1 MEQAAAT
8 PGHRIE
14 AMVAQIGAK
23 GDFPAAAR
31 VIQRLYEAVRQ
42 ESCGALEVARIIH
55 IDPGVSSKVL
65 RVVNSAF
72 YRPRGDAVSTV
83 TRAVVLLGFE
93 AIRDITTGLLLL
105 DQVSRTARSSVH
117 FRRLLQRCL
126 GCGLLARALSLQI
139 GYPTPEEAYLLGLFA
154 NWGTLC
160 LAAYC
165 PLEFEQ
171 AHAAAKRDGTPVER
185 AIVDVFGFSPSA
197 FAAAILEH
205 WNFPVRYVDYFRVA
219 HGANHQPVIGS
230 TSTLF
235 AVVALAADYMAAAPR
250 AGSDAAAAVLQRYTA
265 LFGRVPDG
273 FAAAVRTA
281 TDVLREQAPLLGL
294 EPALTALGPAAE
306 AGAPDATSAAG
317 GKASAPAQSPYKD
330 QSALGILSEITR
342 AILEHEDI
350 NDTLSMVLEGIAL
363 SGRFDLVVL
372 ALLSPEKDRLVGRLG
387 YGEGLRDYLKR
398 LSVPLTER
406 AGVLAQTVLSQKPRV
421 EARGS
426 TALLGEVGRQL
437 PPIPV
442 RSFIATPLIV
452 RGKAIGAL
460 LATRSDGPAVDLSD
474 LTLVQLFANQAGLA
488 LARAAS

>member
-1 MEQAAAT
+1 MGQAAAT
-8 PGHRIE
+8 PEHRIE
-14 AMVAQIGAK
+14 AMVAQIGAN

-31 VIQRLYEAVRQ
+31 VIQRLYEAVRR
-42 ESCGALEVARIIH
+42 ESCSALEVARIIL

-72 YRPRGDAVSTV
+72 YRPRGEAISTV
-83 TRAVVLLGFE
+83 TRAVILLGFE

-105 DQVSRTARSSVH
+105 DQISRTARSSAH

-126 GCGLLARALSLQI
+126 GCGLLARTLSLQVR
-139 GYPTPEEAYLLGLFA
+139 YPTPEEAYLLGLFA

-165 PLEFEQ
+165 PLEFER
-171 AHAAAKRDGTPVER
+171 ARAAAERDGTLVER
-185 AIVDVFGFSPSA
+185 AIADVFGFHPSA
-197 FAAAILEH
+197 LAAAILEH

-219 HGANHQPVIGS
+219 HGTGHQPVIGAN
-230 TSTLF
+230 STLF
-235 AVVALAADYMAAAPR
+235 AVVALAADYMAAPPR
-250 AGSDAAAAVLQRYTA
+250 TGPGAATAVLRRYTA
-265 LFGRVPDG
+265 LFGRDPDD
-273 FAAAVRTA
+273 FTVAVSTA

-294 EPALTALGPAAE
+294 EPALATLGPAAE
-306 AGAPDATSAAG
+306 AGAPDATGNAAG
-317 GKASAPAQSPYKD
+317 EAGAPAPNPSKD

-342 AILEHEDI
+342 AILEHEDL
-350 NDTLSMVLEGIAL
+350 NDTLSMVLEGIAR
-363 SGRFDLVVL
+363 SGHFDLVML

-387 YGEGLRDYLKR
+387 YGEGLREYLER
-398 LSVPLTER
+398 LSVPLTEG
-406 AGVLAQTVLSQKPRV
+406 AGVLAQTVLSQRPRV

-426 TALLGEVGRQL
+426 AALLGEVGRQL

-452 RGKAIGAL
+452 RGKAIGVL
-460 LATRSDGPAVDLSD
+460 LATRSDGPAVGPSD

-488 LARAAS
+488 LARATN